1 MRRLAA
7 AACACLALAGCSGD
21 EPAGGVRSA
30 PPAGAVAPTTTTVPA
45 TTVPATTVPTT
56 TTTLTPQAS
65 LATVLVAA
73 ETAIRSPATPAS
85 ELGAHGRSQQQAYR
99 TLAGHPE
106 WDAEVLATVGER
118 LRPTVEANVS
128 AGRELAALTPPPAPD
143 RPLPKWTIVDPD
155 PADALVALYK
165 AAGAAAGGVGWE
177 YLAAIHLVETRMGRI
192 RGDSTA
198 GAQGPMQFIPTT
210 WDIYGRGGDIT
221 SNRDAIYAAARY
233 LRATG
238 APADMARALRAYN
251 NSARYVRAV
260 TAYAQQMEADERAY
274 LGYHAWQVYYGP
286 RLLPEGTV
294 VG

>member
-7 AACACLALAGCSGD
+7 ALLAFTALTACSGA
-21 EPAGGVRSA
+21 EPAATGQA
-30 PPAGAVAPTTTTVPA
+30 APTTTTVVV
-45 TTVPATTVPTT
+45 TTTTLAPTT
-56 TTTLTPQAS
+56 TTALTPQAE
-65 LATVLVAA
+65 LATTLTRA
-73 ETAIRSPATPAS
+73 ETAIRNPATPAADLPA
-85 ELGAHGRSQQQAYR
+85 LGQAQQQAYR
-99 TLAGHPE
+99 SIVAHPE
-106 WDAEVLATVGER
+106 WEAGVMGLVPER
-118 LRPTVEANVS
+118 LRPTVEANIG
-128 AGRELAALTPPPAPD
+128 AGRELSALTPPPPPD
-143 RPLPKWTIVDPD
+143 KPLPKWRIVAPD
-155 PADALVALYK
+155 PAEQLLPLYR

-192 RGDSTA
+192 KGDSTA

-221 SNRDAIYAAARY
+221 SNRDAIPAAARL
-233 LRATG
+233 LRANG

-260 TAYAQQMEADERAY
+260 TAYAKQMEADERAY
-274 LGYHAWQVYYGP
+274 LGYHAWQVYYGT